1 MKTTSI
7 LKAALAIVAAGCFAQ
22 ANAQVPI
29 MQSITTTDTVA
40 VGVDFSDISMKRT
53 GDNMVVS
60 MDMNLAD
67 TKMKGDRVIVYRPV
81 IVNGDDSLKLNPVG
95 LYSHVRWIQY
105 MRNDNK
111 PVGGSGEESY
121 LFKKRP
127 ASIQYSETVPYEKWM
142 NGAELVLERCD
153 YGCCSNLISQE
164 DVNLARWR
172 ELAYEPAFKYMR
184 PIADPNKHREL
195 EGSAFIDFPVDQ
207 TIIYPDYRNNT
218 FWLDSIRGTIDL
230 VRNDPDA
237 TIESVSLK
245 GFASPESP
253 YRHNTDLA
261 KGRTAALKKYIQ
273 NLYNFKG
280 VEIYTDYEPEDWDG
294 LRKAVEK
301 SNLPHRTEILALI
314 DTDMNPDAKEAR
326 IKQLY
331 PQDYEYMHTNFYPP
345 LRHTEYKVT
354 YFVRNYDDPVEILQ
368 VMRTRPANLSLDEF
382 YIAAASLEPGSD
394 EYNEVF
400 ETAVRMYPTDETA
413 NLNAANT
420 AMQRGD
426 YAAAQRYLEKAG
438 NTAEANY
445 ARAVL
450 NTLQRNY
457 TEANKY
463 LNTAL
468 GQGLQIDPEELTQI
482 QEVIRYAP
490 VK

>member
-1 MKTTSI
+1 MKINFLT
-7 LKAALAIVAAGCFAQ
+7 LAIAGLAVTFGSGLVNGQ
-22 ANAQVPI
+22 NPS

-40 VGVDFSDISMKRT
+40 VGVNFSDISMKRV
-53 GDNMVVS
+53 GDNMTVS
-60 MDMNLAD
+60 MDMDLTN

-81 IVNGDDSLKLNPVG
+81 IVKGTDSLRLSPIG
-95 LYSHVRWIQY
+95 LYSHVRWVQY
-105 MRNDNK
+105 QRDGNK
-111 PVGGSGEESY
+111 PVGGKGEESY
-121 LFKKRP
+121 LFRKRP
-127 ASIQYSETVPYEKWM
+127 ASVEYSETVPYEKWM
-142 NGAELVLERCD
+142 NGSELVLERCD
-153 YGCCSNLISQE
+153 YGCCSTLIDQQ

-184 PIADPNKHREL
+184 PIADKNKHREL

-237 TIESVSLK
+237 TIESVWLK

-253 YRHNTDLA
+253 YKHNTDLA
-261 KGRTAALKKYIQ
+261 KGRTNSLKKYIQ

-280 VEIYTDYEPEDWDG
+280 VEIFTDYEPEDWAG
-294 LRKAVEK
+294 LRKYVVN
-301 SNLPHRTEILALI
+301 SNLPHRAEILKLI
-314 DTDMNPDAKEAR
+314 DTDMNPDTKEAR

-354 YFVRNYDDPVEILQ
+354 YRVRNYDDPAEILA

-382 YIAAASLEPGSD
+382 YIAANSLEPGSD

-400 ETAVRMYPTDETA
+400 ETAVRMFPGDETA

-420 AMQRGD
+420 AMQRAD
-426 YAAAQRYLEKAG
+426 YAAAQRYLDKAG
-438 NTAEANY
+438 NSAEANY

-450 NTLQRNY
+450 ATLQRNY
-457 TEANKY
+457 TAANQY

-468 GQGLQIDPEELTQI
+468 GQGLQIDPTELSEI